1 MPAGVVVV
9 KRARRRA
16 FAILWAVPAWLN
28 SIVSSLRRGGRRG
41 DGDAQSFL
49 TGDAVEE
56 VQFPVLLLAPADDGL
71 AASRRSKCNGC
82 GDCVAVCPSRSLV
95 LAVSDGRPTRFEL
108 DPGACIGCGR
118 CVEICPEAALGAMEA
133 EPVLMTNGAG
143 RVVPIDLLASA
154 ERAR

>member
-16 FAILWAVPAWLN
+16 FAILWAVPAWLH
-28 SIVSSLRRGGRRG
+28 SIVSSLRRG
-41 DGDAQSFL
+41 DGEAQSFL

-95 LAVSDGRPTRFEL
+95 LAASDGRPTRFEL

-118 CVEICPEAALGAMEA
+118 CVEICPEAALGAMGA